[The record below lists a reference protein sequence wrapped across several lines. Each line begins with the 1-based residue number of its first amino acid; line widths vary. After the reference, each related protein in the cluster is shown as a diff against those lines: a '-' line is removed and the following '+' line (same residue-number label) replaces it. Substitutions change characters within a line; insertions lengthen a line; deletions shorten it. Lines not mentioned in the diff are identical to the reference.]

1 MIHRPLRI
9 PLSAFVVEDMHE
21 LVRAHATY
29 RFILC
34 DEEDEKPRLL
44 VRLEHAG
51 SHWDAYTGPH
61 SSGYSSQACGCPM
74 PLPLLL

>member
-1 MIHRPLRI
+1 MPHRPIRI
-9 PLSAFVVEDMHE
+9 PLSAFIVEDMNE

-44 VRLEHAG
+44 VRLEPVG
-51 SHWDAYTGPH
+51 SEN
-61 SSGYSSQACGCPM
+61 
-74 PLPLLL
+74 